1 MIKNQTI
8 SFNTLGCRL
17 NQSETAVIENTFVD
31 RGYTIVDFQQPADV
45 VVINTCTVTEN
56 GDADTRRLVNKINRL
71 NPNAKI
77 ALIGCQ
83 AQVQKEQLATMN
95 NVKWIIGNA
104 AKMDLVSILEKEQE
118 PENAKVIA
126 PAFSRVS
133 FRHPAAGIDHHHT
146 RANLKIQDG
155 CDFFCSFCEIPYARG
170 RARSR
175 VFEDILLE
183 ARALV
188 AASHKEIVLTGINL
202 GTYSDEKYHLLD
214 VIKALMDIEGLL
226 RVRISSIEPTTIP
239 DDLIALMK
247 TNKKLCRHLH
257 IPLQSGS
264 DKTLKVMKRKYT
276 VAQYDEFIQKA
287 FQKIPGICLGTD
299 VIVGFPGESE
309 EDFKFTYEYLRDSA
323 VHYFHVFSY
332 SERQMAKSQSLLGRV
347 DNKIIQERSQK
358 LRELSQRKR
367 ELFYRS
373 QLNTIQ
379 DIIFEEENEGLWSG
393 FSDNYLKI
401 TVKVDQNI
409 KNESLPV
416 VFKELQPAGK
426 LRGDLI

>member
-17 NQSETAVIENTFVD
+17 NQAETAVIENTFVD
-31 RGYTIVDFQQPADV
+31 RGYTIVNFQQPADV

-83 AQVQKEQLATMN
+83 AQVQKEQLAAMN

-104 AKMDLVSILEKEQE
+104 AKMDLVSILEKELE
-118 PENAKVIA
+118 PEKAKVIA
-126 PAFSRVS
+126 PAFSRAS
-133 FRHPAAGIDHHHT
+133 FRHPAAGIDRHHT

-183 ARALV
+183 ARVLV
-188 AASHKEIVLTGINL
+188 AAGHKEIVLTGINL
-202 GTYSDEKYHLLD
+202 GTYSDDKHRLLD
-214 VIKALMDIEGLL
+214 VIKALMDVEGLL
-226 RVRISSIEPTTIP
+226 RIRISSIEPTTIP

-257 IPLQSGS
+257 IPLQSGN

-287 FQKIPGICLGTD
+287 FQEIPGICLGTD

-309 EDFKFTYEYLRDSA
+309 EDFKFTYEYLRDSTL
-323 VHYFHVFSY
+323 HYFHVFSY
-332 SERQMAKSQSLLGRV
+332 SERQMAKSQYLLGRV
-347 DNKIIQERSQK
+347 DNEIIQERSQK
-358 LRELSQRKR
+358 LRQLSQRKR

-373 QLNTIQ
+373 QLNTTQ
-379 DIIFEEENEGLWSG
+379 NIIFEEENDGLWSG

-401 TVKVDQNI
+401 TVKVDRNI
-409 KNESLPV
+409 KNECLPV
-416 VFKELQPAGK
+416 IFKELQLAGK
-426 LRGDLI
+426 LRGDLV

>member
-83 AQVQKEQLATMN
+83 AQIQKEKLATMN